1 MMTALTMTRSNSRTS
16 APSTAT
22 IGRIVTALP
31 VAFLLFDS
39 AIKFTHVDAVAQ
51 SFTQLGY
58 PVAFAPA
65 IGVLELACLAIY
77 LIPSTA
83 VLGVAL
89 LTGYLGGAIAS
100 HVRVGNPLFSH
111 VLFPVYIAAML
122 WGGLYLREA
131 RLRALIPFR
140 KQAAD

>member
-1 MMTALTMTRSNSRTS
+1 MTTLTMSRSNSPTRALS
-16 APSTAT
+16 APK
-22 IGRIVTALP
+22 IGRIVTTLP

-39 AIKFTHVDAVAQ
+39 VIKFTHIDAVTQ

-58 PVAFAPA
+58 PVALAA
-65 IGVLELACLAIY
+65 GIGILELVCLAIY

-83 VLGVAL
+83 VVGAVL
-89 LTGYLGGAIAS
+89 LTGYLGGAISS
-100 HVRVGNPLFSH
+100 HVRVGNPMFSH

-140 KQAAD
+140 KPAAD